1 MRDYFA
7 FVHNAYD
14 YYLLSGNDALLQKA
28 SAVTEKNY
36 GMPNVGQQYLY
47 LRVSQKDPF
56 DILYWTPALTS
67 IINVEDQSY
76 SLSPEVVYTGVTNL
90 ELRLKGTL
98 LAGDRLSEFGE
109 KPYDYRVEL
118 RARYYF

>member
-1 MRDYFA
+1 
-7 FVHNAYD
+7 VHNAYD
-14 YYLLSGNDALLQKA
+14 SYLSTGNDAGLQRA
-28 SAVTEKNY
+28 AAVTEKSY
-36 GMPNVGQQYLY
+36 GRANAGREYAY

-56 DILYWTPALTS
+56 DILYWTPALTA
-67 IINVEDQSY
+67 IVNTEDRSY
-76 SLSPEVVYTGVTNL
+76 SLSPEIAYTGITNL
-90 ELRLKGTL
+90 EMRLKGTV